1 MGKRGVVD
9 ALCGRQRPHLLLR
22 LPHAAA
28 LARDALRDHGQCQQR
43 CENQATLLSHPPERR
58 GPTEQI
64 ATATQ
69 QQSINIAEAIDI
81 TQIDI
86 IDITQI
92 DITQIDIT
100 EAIDIAQAVGLAVEA
115 VELAVETARQQAA

>member
-92 DITQIDIT
+92 DIT

>member
-92 DITQIDIT
+92 DIT

-115 VELAVETARQQAA
+115 VELAVEAARQQAA